1 MEVKNKIVIFGGS
14 FNPPL
19 NSHFAIA
26 EQVLNQYE
34 QVDKVIF
41 IPVNKKYEKDSLIEN
56 KHRYEMIKR
65 VVEKNDRFEVSDI
78 DMDGNRSLS
87 TIETIEAIQ
96 NIYKDKEIYFLI
108 GSDNLKEIH
117 TWNRADELISKY
129 RLLVMERGT
138 DIVEDI
144 IENSA
149 LLRKYQG
156 NIEKL
161 EQQIKSNFNSTYVR
175 GQISHYKSVRYLMPD
190 EVYTYIEENNL
201 YRS

>member
-26 EQVLNQYE
+26 EQVLNQYG

-65 VVEKNDRFEVSDI
+65 VVDKNDRFEVSDM
-78 DMDGNRSLS
+78 DMNGSRSLS
-87 TIETIEAIQ
+87 TIETIEGIQ
-96 NIYKDKEIYFLI
+96 KIYEDKEIYFLI

-129 RLLVMERGT
+129 KLLVMERDT
-138 DIVEDI
+138 DRVEDI
-144 IENSA
+144 IENSEF
-149 LLRKYQG
+149 LKEHKG
-156 NIEKL
+156 NIVKL

-175 GQISHYKSVRYLMPD
+175 GQIRHYKSVRYLMPD

>member
-65 VVEKNDRFEVSDI
+65 VVDKNNRFEVSDM
-78 DMDGNRSLS
+78 DMNGSRSLS
-87 TIETIEAIQ
+87 TIETIEGIQ
-96 NIYKDKEIYFLI
+96 KIYEDKEIYFLI
-108 GSDNLKEIH
+108 GSDNLKEIN

-129 RLLVMERGT
+129 KLLVMERDT
-138 DIVEDI
+138 DRVEDI
-144 IENSA
+144 IENSEF
-149 LLRKYQG
+149 LKEHKG
-156 NIEKL
+156 NIVKL

>member
-1 MEVKNKIVIFGGS
+1 MKVKNKIVIFGGS

-34 QVDKVIF
+34 QVDKIIF

-65 VVEKNDRFEVSDI
+65 VVDKNNRFEVSDM
-78 DMDGNRSLS
+78 DMNGNRSLS

-138 DIVEDI
+138 DRVEDI

-149 LLRKYQG
+149 LLRKHQG

-175 GQISHYKSVRYLMPD
+175 GQISQYKSVRYLMPD

>member
-34 QVDKVIF
+34 QVDKIIF

-138 DIVEDI
+138 DRVEDI
-144 IENSA
+144 IENSEF
-149 LLRKYQG
+149 LKEHKG
-156 NIEKL
+156 NIVKL

-175 GQISHYKSVRYLMPD
+175 GQISQDKSVRYLMPD